1 MLITISIP
9 LSWTTMTSIGGA
21 LIDPIIQQLTFTAVS
36 TIIGTVLG
44 WLLNGVRTK
53 TKQLHE
59 KTDQER
65 EERQQNRAVLGELL
79 FYRLEDLHR
88 RYVIQGT
95 PCSAADKQ
103 QVDRVYRHY
112 HDELKLNGPGT
123 HMYDEIMEAHQS
135 YSAGER
141 WLTAASKGATM
152 QGREN
157 DRGGRDSG
165 LHDS

>member
-1 MLITISIP
+1 
-9 LSWTTMTSIGGA
+9 MTQQLLMSAVTSVIGA
-21 LIDPIIQQLTFTAVS
+21 LV
-36 TIIGTVLG
+36 G
-44 WLLNGVRTK
+44 WLLNSVRTR
-53 TKQLHE
+53 TRQLRE

-65 EERQQNRAVLGELL
+65 EEREQNRAVLGELL

-88 RYVIQGT
+88 RYVIQGY

-135 YSAGER
+135 YSVGER
-141 WLTAASKGATM
+141 WLTAASAGATM

-165 LHDS
+165 VHDS

>member
-1 MLITISIP
+1 MGTV
-9 LSWTTMTSIGGA
+9 T
-21 LIDPIIQQLTFTAVS
+21 QQLVVMAATTV
-36 TIIGTVLG
+36 IGTVIG
-44 WLLNGVRTK
+44 WLLNGVKSRTA
-53 TKQLHE
+53 QLHE
-59 KTDQER
+59 KTRQER
-65 EERQQNRAVLGELL
+65 EEREQNRAVLGELL

-88 RYVIQGT
+88 RYVIQGY

-135 YSAGER
+135 YSVGER
-141 WLTAASKGATM
+141 RLAAASKGATM
-152 QGREN
+152 QGRESG
-157 DRGGRDSG
+157 RGGRDSG

>member
-1 MLITISIP
+1 MP
-9 LSWTTMTSIGGA
+9 DPMTQQLLMSALTSAIGA
-21 LIDPIIQQLTFTAVS
+21 LV
-36 TIIGTVLG
+36 G
-44 WLLNGVRTK
+44 WLLNSVRTR
-53 TKQLHE
+53 TRQLRE

-65 EERQQNRAVLGELL
+65 EEREQNRAVLGELL

-88 RYVIQGT
+88 RYVIQGY

-112 HDELKLNGPGT
+112 HDKLGMNGPGT

-135 YSAGER
+135 YSVGER

-152 QGREN
+152 RGRES

-165 LHDS
+165 VHDS

>member
-1 MLITISIP
+1 MSAL
-9 LSWTTMTSIGGA
+9 TSAVGA
-21 LIDPIIQQLTFTAVS
+21 LV
-36 TIIGTVLG
+36 G
-44 WLLNGVRTK
+44 WLLNSVRTR
-53 TKQLHE
+53 TRQLRE

-65 EERQQNRAVLGELL
+65 EEREQNRAVLGELL

-88 RYVIQGT
+88 RYVIQGY

-135 YSAGER
+135 YSVGER
-141 WLTAASKGATM
+141 WSTAASKGATM
-152 QGREN
+152 RGRES

-165 LHDS
+165 VHDS

>member
-1 MLITISIP
+1 MP
-9 LSWTTMTSIGGA
+9 DPMTQQLLMSALTSAIGA
-21 LIDPIIQQLTFTAVS
+21 LV
-36 TIIGTVLG
+36 G
-44 WLLNGVRTK
+44 WLLNSVRTR
-53 TKQLHE
+53 TRQLRE

-65 EERQQNRAVLGELL
+65 EEREQNRAVLGELL

-88 RYVIQGT
+88 RYVIQGY

-123 HMYDEIMEAHQS
+123 HMYDEIMEAHQNFS
-135 YSAGER
+135 VGER

-152 QGREN
+152 RGRES
-157 DRGGRDSG
+157 DPGGRDG
-165 LHDS
+165 LPNS

>member
-1 MLITISIP
+1 M
-9 LSWTTMTSIGGA
+9 
-21 LIDPIIQQLTFTAVS
+21 DPIVPQLLTVVM
-36 TIIGTVLG
+36 GTVMG
-44 WLLNGVRTK
+44 WLMNGLRTK
-53 TKQLHE
+53 ASQLRD

-79 FYRLEDLHR
+79 LYRQEDPHR
-88 RYVIQGT
+88 RYVIQGY

-112 HDELKLNGPGT
+112 HDELGLNGPGT

-135 YSAGER
+135 YSVGER

-152 QGREN
+152 QGRES

-165 LHDS
+165 VHDS

>member
-1 MLITISIP
+1 M
-9 LSWTTMTSIGGA
+9 
-21 LIDPIIQQLTFTAVS
+21 IDPIIQQLTFVVASTAV
-36 TIIGTVLG
+36 GTVLG

-53 TKQLHE
+53 TKQLRE
-59 KTDQER
+59 KTDHER
-65 EERQQNRAVLGELL
+65 EEREQNRVVLGELL

-88 RYVIQGT
+88 RYVIQGY

-112 HDELKLNGPGT
+112 HDELGFNGPGT

-135 YSAGER
+135 YSVGER
-141 WLTAASKGATM
+141 WLTAASRGVTI
-152 QGREN
+152 QGRDS

-165 LHDS
+165 VHDS

>member
-1 MLITISIP
+1 MLDP
-9 LSWTTMTSIGGA
+9 MTQQLLMSAVTSATGA
-21 LIDPIIQQLTFTAVS
+21 LV
-36 TIIGTVLG
+36 G
-44 WLLNGVRTK
+44 WLLNSVRTR
-53 TKQLHE
+53 TRQLRE

-65 EERQQNRAVLGELL
+65 EEREQNRAVLGELL

-88 RYVIQGT
+88 RYVIQGY

-135 YSAGER
+135 YSVGER

-152 QGREN
+152 RGRES
-157 DRGGRDSG
+157 DQGGRDSG

>member
-1 MLITISIP
+1 
-9 LSWTTMTSIGGA
+9 MTQQLLMSAVTSVIGA
-21 LIDPIIQQLTFTAVS
+21 LV
-36 TIIGTVLG
+36 G
-44 WLLNGVRTK
+44 WLLNSVRTR
-53 TKQLHE
+53 TRQLRE

-65 EERQQNRAVLGELL
+65 EEREQNRAVLGELL
-79 FYRLEDLHR
+79 FYRVEDLHR
-88 RYVIQGT
+88 RYVIQGY

-135 YSAGER
+135 YSVGEK

-152 QGREN
+152 RGRES

-165 LHDS
+165 VHDS

>member
-1 MLITISIP
+1 
-9 LSWTTMTSIGGA
+9 MTQQLLMSTLTSAIGA
-21 LIDPIIQQLTFTAVS
+21 LV
-36 TIIGTVLG
+36 G
-44 WLLNGVRTK
+44 WLLNSVRTR
-53 TKQLHE
+53 TRQLRE

-65 EERQQNRAVLGELL
+65 EEREQNRAVLGELL

-88 RYVIQGT
+88 RYVIQGY

-135 YSAGER
+135 CSVGEG
-141 WLTAASKGATM
+141 WLTAASADVTM
-152 QGREN
+152 QGRES
-157 DRGGRDSG
+157 DQGGRDSG
-165 LHDS
+165 VHDS

>member
-1 MLITISIP
+1 MAVITT
-9 LSWTTMTSIGGA
+9 LM
-21 LIDPIIQQLTFTAVS
+21 
-36 TIIGTVLG
+36 GTVLG
-44 WLLNGVRTK
+44 WLMNGLRNRTQ
-53 TKQLHE
+53 QLHE
-59 KTDQER
+59 KTEQEER
-65 EERQQNRAVLGELL
+65 ERKQNRAVLGELL

-88 RYVIQGT
+88 KYVIQGY

-135 YSAGER
+135 YSVGER
-141 WLTAASKGATM
+141 WLTAASKGVTM
-152 QGREN
+152 QGREI

-165 LHDS
+165 VHDP

>member
-1 MLITISIP
+1 MP
-9 LSWTTMTSIGGA
+9 DPMTQQLLMSALTSAIGA
-21 LIDPIIQQLTFTAVS
+21 LV
-36 TIIGTVLG
+36 G
-44 WLLNGVRTK
+44 WLLNSVRTR
-53 TKQLHE
+53 TRQLRE

-65 EERQQNRAVLGELL
+65 EEREQNRAVLGELL

-88 RYVIQGT
+88 RYVIQGY

-112 HDELKLNGPGT
+112 HGELGLNGPGT

-135 YSAGER
+135 YSVGER

-152 QGREN
+152 RGRES
-157 DRGGRDSG
+157 DQGGRDSG
-165 LHDS
+165 LHDPR

>member
-1 MLITISIP
+1 
-9 LSWTTMTSIGGA
+9 MTQQLLMSALTSAVGA
-21 LIDPIIQQLTFTAVS
+21 LV
-36 TIIGTVLG
+36 G
-44 WLLNGVRTK
+44 WLLNSVRTR
-53 TKQLHE
+53 TRQLRE

-65 EERQQNRAVLGELL
+65 EEREQNRAVLGELL

-88 RYVIQGT
+88 RYVIQGY

-135 YSAGER
+135 YSVGER
-141 WLTAASKGATM
+141 RLTAASKGATM
-152 QGREN
+152 QGRES
-157 DRGGRDSG
+157 DQGGRDSG
-165 LHDS
+165 VHDPR

>member
-1 MLITISIP
+1 MSQTTGMIP
-9 LSWTTMTSIGGA
+9 ISWTITTSIGGA
-21 LIDPIIQQLTFTAVS
+21 LIDPIIQQLAFMAVS

-53 TKQLHE
+53 AAQLRD

-88 RYVIQGT
+88 RYVIQGC

-103 QVDRVYRHY
+103 QVDEIYHHY
-112 HDELKLNGPGT
+112 HDELGLNGPGT
-123 HMYDEIMEAHQS
+123 HMYNEIMDAHQGIGKRS
-135 YSAGER
+135 
-141 WLTAASKGATM
+141 
-152 QGREN
+152 
-157 DRGGRDSG
+157 
-165 LHDS
+165 

>member
-1 MLITISIP
+1 MP
-9 LSWTTMTSIGGA
+9 DPMTQQLLMSALTSAIGA
-21 LIDPIIQQLTFTAVS
+21 LV
-36 TIIGTVLG
+36 G
-44 WLLNGVRTK
+44 WLLNSVRTR
-53 TKQLHE
+53 TRQLRE

-65 EERQQNRAVLGELL
+65 EEREQNRAVLGELL

-88 RYVIQGT
+88 RYVIQGY

-135 YSAGER
+135 YSVGER

-152 QGREN
+152 RGRES
-157 DRGGRDSG
+157 DQGGRDSG
-165 LHDS
+165 VHDS

>member
-1 MLITISIP
+1 MGTV
-9 LSWTTMTSIGGA
+9 T
-21 LIDPIIQQLTFTAVS
+21 QQLVVMAATTV
-36 TIIGTVLG
+36 IGTVIG
-44 WLLNGVRTK
+44 WLLNGIKSRTA
-53 TKQLHE
+53 QLRE

-65 EERQQNRAVLGELL
+65 EEREQNRAVLGELL

-88 RYVIQGT
+88 RYVIQGY

-135 YSAGER
+135 YSVGEG
-141 WLTAASKGATM
+141 WLTAASKGATVR
-152 QGREN
+152 GRES

-165 LHDS
+165 VHDP

>member
-1 MLITISIP
+1 MP
-9 LSWTTMTSIGGA
+9 DPMTQQLLMSALTSAVGA
-21 LIDPIIQQLTFTAVS
+21 LV
-36 TIIGTVLG
+36 G
-44 WLLNGVRTK
+44 WLLNSVRTR
-53 TKQLHE
+53 TRQLRE

-65 EERQQNRAVLGELL
+65 EEREQNRAVLGELL

-88 RYVIQGT
+88 RYVIQGY

-112 HDELKLNGPGT
+112 HDELGMNGPGT

-135 YSAGER
+135 YSVGDR
-141 WLTAASKGATM
+141 WLTAASKGVTM

-165 LHDS
+165 VHDS

>member
-1 MLITISIP
+1 MP
-9 LSWTTMTSIGGA
+9 DPMTQQLLMSALTSAVGA
-21 LIDPIIQQLTFTAVS
+21 LV
-36 TIIGTVLG
+36 G
-44 WLLNGVRTK
+44 WLLNSVRTR
-53 TKQLHE
+53 TRQLRE

-65 EERQQNRAVLGELL
+65 EEREQNRTVLGELL

-88 RYVIQGT
+88 RYVIQGY

-112 HDELKLNGPGT
+112 HDELGLNGPGT

-135 YSAGER
+135 YSVGER
-141 WLTAASKGATM
+141 WLTAASKGVTM
-152 QGREN
+152 QGRES

-165 LHDS
+165 VHDPR